1 MIGQALKTTLRKAD
15 GVIEQ
20 MTTPLIVAAL
30 VIAAIWAVYLLPNV
44 FGERSNVSSINSAEE
59 FDRWTHSMAH
69 VQKHTAA
76 DLAASQRDRIRT
88 RRRRT
93 LIALAVFAVAGLGTA
108 AYIRTLAWLLVGLF
122 LTSLVILYIAAL
134 AQMKQRRLQ
143 RLRVSHVSERPNEWE
158 EPQIR
163 VIAR

>member
-1 MIGQALKTTLRKAD
+1 
-15 GVIEQ
+15 

-30 VIAAIWAVYLLPNV
+30 VIGAIWAVYLLPSV
-44 FGERSNVSSINSAEE
+44 FGERSAASMSSTEE

-76 DLAASQRDRIRT
+76 DLAASHKDQIRI

-93 LIALAVFAVAGLGTA
+93 LGMLALLAVAGFGAA
-108 AYIRTLAWLLVGLF
+108 AYFGSLAWVLVGLF
-122 LTSLVILYIAAL
+122 FTSMFVLYVAAL

-143 RLRVSHVSERPNEWE
+143 RLKVTHVSERPTEWD
-158 EPQIR
+158 EPQVR